1 MRQLLGVALIACLI
15 IACGST
21 PPARM
26 AAPART
32 AAPAGTVGLRGA
44 SAAPAGAPYASPEG
58 PPAPPSRCR
67 LTVTETEGCG
77 AQDVEAIVA
86 PVRPRLESCRGAGG
100 GKLRIRVRKAGGK
113 LGFDVEPGP
122 SLDPSQ
128 RRCVLDALAT
138 INADESSTAWTGLN
152 VRPTGFTSLITIEW

>member
-1 MRQLLGVALIACLI
+1 MRQLLGVALIACIACIACLI

-21 PPARM
+21 P
-26 AAPART
+26 PART

-100 GKLRIRVRKAGGK
+100 GKLRIRARKAGGK
-113 LGFDVEPGP
+113 LGFDVEPGS

-138 INADESSTAWTGLN
+138 INEDESSTAWTGLN